1 MGIPRLLRSFP
12 LRSSGPLLLAGA
24 VLASAAGASCG
35 GGGGGGGEGGQGG
48 DGVKSSFVVV
58 HGSPADPA
66 KEPESET
73 QPIEGYA
80 SAMASGTGV
89 VAVGTS
95 TRVYVLGGTDP
106 VALDPVGDE
115 PNLPETTGQVRA
127 MAPFDGGILVA
138 AENGLFFTDGSLLQL
153 SLAND
158 ALGPL
163 GITAMTARV
172 IEGADDGPPET
183 RLALIAGG
191 AAYELAGGEMTKWAV
206 DGEEGAP
213 TAVFAQE
220 ARYYVSFG
228 SRTYEIDKQS
238 KKAYRVKGDIGVVRE
253 IACGSAACDEGSLL
267 YFASS
272 AGLVERAA
280 DGVYRVFTLAAEGSP
295 PVAVETFALDSLKQ
309 RLYALAGTHV
319 LRVRAGEIPDAV
331 ATIDAP
337 VEARHMAV
345 DKAGDV
351 WAGEGLAARRLSLGT
366 PLSFLTDVRPIL
378 HEYCAEC
385 HATGTQGAPK
395 RDFESYEVAV
405 DRIDSILNRVEQG
418 TMPPLSYGKK
428 LPKDKI
434 LILEDWAL
442 TKAP

>member
-1 MGIPRLLRSFP
+1 MVVP
-12 LRSSGPLLLAGA
+12 GA
-24 VLASAAGASCG
+24 
-35 GGGGGGGEGGQGG
+35 
-48 DGVKSSFVVV
+48 
-58 HGSPADPA
+58 PADPA
-66 KEPESET
+66 SEPESEA
-73 QPIEGYA
+73 QAIEGYA
-80 SAMASGTGV
+80 SAMASGAGAI
-89 VAVGTS
+89 AVGTT
-95 TRVYVLGGTDP
+95 TRVYVLGGAEP

-115 PNLPETTGQVRA
+115 PNLPATTGFVRA
-127 MAPFDGGILVA
+127 MAPFEDGILIA
-138 AENGLFFTDGSLLQL
+138 AENGLFFTDGALLQL

-172 IEGADDGPPET
+172 TVAGDDGPAET

-191 AAYELAGGEMTKWAV
+191 AAYELAGGEMTKWTV
-206 DGEEGAP
+206 TGEDGAP

-220 ARYYVSFG
+220 ERFYVSFG
-228 SRTYEIDKQS
+228 RHTYEIDKQS
-238 KKAYRVKGDIGVVRE
+238 KKAYPVAGDVGDVRE
-253 IACGSAACDEGSLL
+253 IACGSLACEEGSLL

-295 PVAVETFALDSLKQ
+295 PVAVETFALDALKQ
-309 RLYALAGTHV
+309 RLYALAGTRV

-331 ATIDAP
+331 ATLDAP
-337 VEARHMAV
+337 AQARSMAV

-351 WAGEGLAARRLSLGT
+351 WAGEGLAAKRLSLGT

-405 DRIDSILNRVEQG
+405 DRVDSILNRVEGG

-434 LILEDWAL
+434 LILQDWAL